1 MGSPIIEFEDVSVRY
16 RVARGPSRSLKEYAI
31 RRLHGR
37 GGYDDRWA
45 LRGVSLEVY
54 QGEMI
59 GVIGANGAGKSTLL
73 KLVAQVLSP
82 TAGRVRVRGLVA
94 PILGLGAGFDPEL
107 TGRENVF
114 LGGAVLGVS
123 RADIAMRFRR
133 IVDFADLTEC
143 IDLPLRTYS
152 TGMVARLGFAVATD
166 VDANILLLD
175 EVLSAGDGEFR
186 ARAED
191 RIQSLCKRMDAVLIA
206 SHSMEEVLRT
216 CHRVAWLDHGVLRA
230 LGSRHD
236 VVAQYQ
242 SSWH

>member
-1 MGSPIIEFEDVSVRY
+1 MASPIIEFQDVSVRY
-16 RVARGPSRSLKEYAI
+16 RVARRPSHSLKEYAI
-31 RRLHGR
+31 RRLQGR

-45 LRGVSLEVY
+45 LREVNLEVH

-59 GVIGANGAGKSTLL
+59 GIIGNNGAGKSTLL

-94 PILGLGAGFDPEL
+94 PILDIGAGFDSEL

-114 LGGAVLGVS
+114 LGGAVLGLTRS
-123 RADIAMRFRR
+123 DIATRFRR
-133 IVDFADLTEC
+133 IVDFADLTEY
-143 IDLPLRTYS
+143 IDQPLRTYS
-152 TGMVARLGFAVATD
+152 TGMIARLGFAVATD

-175 EVLSAGDGEFR
+175 EVLSVGDGEFR

-191 RIQSLCKRMDAVLIA
+191 RIHSLCKRMDAVLIA
-206 SHSMEEVLRT
+206 SHIMEEVLRT
-216 CHRVAWLDHGVLRA
+216 CHRVAWLDHGALRA
-230 LGSRHD
+230 VGPQHD